1 MVARRSISLAA
12 GIGLLVAPRL
22 THGQPKAKT
31 PRIGFLWFF
40 PMADP
45 SVQRYR
51 SAFRQRLS
59 ALGYVEG
66 KNILLEE
73 RSAEGHPERLS
84 ELARELA
91 AIKVDAIVAPA
102 VAASRAARQATNSI
116 PIVMVHAGD
125 PVGAGLIASLAR
137 PGGKCHRN
145 NESLLRRQAG

>member
-1 MVARRSISLAA
+1 LVARRSILLAA

-40 PMADP
+40 PMGDP
-45 SVQRYR
+45 SVPPYR

-73 RSAEGHPERLS
+73 RSAEGRPERLG
-84 ELARELA
+84 ELAR
-91 AIKVDAIVAPA
+91 
-102 VAASRAARQATNSI
+102 
-116 PIVMVHAGD
+116 
-125 PVGAGLIASLAR
+125 
-137 PGGKCHRN
+137 
-145 NESLLRRQAG
+145 